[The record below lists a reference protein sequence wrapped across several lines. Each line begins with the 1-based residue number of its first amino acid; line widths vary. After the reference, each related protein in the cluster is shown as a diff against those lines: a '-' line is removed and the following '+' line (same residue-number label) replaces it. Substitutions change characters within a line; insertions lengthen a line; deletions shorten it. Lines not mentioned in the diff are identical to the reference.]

1 MSVVADTMIDIEG
14 GVFLMGSDDHY
25 PEERPAHKVRVGPF
39 RIDRYPVTN
48 RASSRASSA
57 PPVM

>member
-1 MSVVADTMIDIEG
+1 MIDIEG